1 MHTYSD
7 IHSLSFSH
15 NSINI
20 IYFQYAYIEF
30 FFNTHLNNVDDSLNF
45 SQFQQYDMRRSRCM
59 TASDLKEAN
68 CREEFI
74 EINKFTPLNVT
85 KGDDLRDFN
94 KDFDPV
100 QIKPQ
105 NVHMKLRKN
114 RPQTVKL
121 KYKPA
126 KNYPL
131 DLYLLMDMTFSMRDD
146 KETLV
151 KMGGS
156 LSKSLSN
163 LTENFRLGFG
173 SFADKPIMP
182 FITPGMEDNPCKLV
196 HDTCLP
202 TYGFKHKLGLTDN
215 VQQFIAKVNDSEI
228 TGNLDNLEGE

>member
-1 MHTYSD
+1 
-7 IHSLSFSH
+7 
-15 NSINI
+15 
-20 IYFQYAYIEF
+20 
-30 FFNTHLNNVDDSLNF
+30 
-45 SQFQQYDMRRSRCM
+45 MRRSRCM
-59 TASDLKEAN
+59 TAKDLKEAN

-74 EINKFTPLNVT
+74 EINKFSPPNIT
-85 KGDDLRDFN
+85 KENELRDFH
-94 KDFDPV
+94 KDSEPT

-105 NVHMKLRKN
+105 NVHMKMRKN

-156 LSKSLSN
+156 LSKSLKN

-173 SFADKPIMP
+173 SFADKPILP
-182 FITPGMEDNPCKLV
+182 FMQPGTEDNPCKLV
-196 HDTCLP
+196 QDTCLP
-202 TYGFKHKLGLTDN
+202 TYAFKHKLSFTEN
-215 VQQFIAKVNDSEI
+215 VEQFISKVNDSDI
-228 TGNLDNLEGE
+228 TANLDNLEGE

>member
-1 MHTYSD
+1 
-7 IHSLSFSH
+7 
-15 NSINI
+15 
-20 IYFQYAYIEF
+20 
-30 FFNTHLNNVDDSLNF
+30 
-45 SQFQQYDMRRSRCM
+45 MRISRCM
-59 TASDLKEAN
+59 TASDLKKAN

-74 EINKFTPLNVT
+74 EINNFAPMNVT
-85 KGDDLRDFN
+85 KQDELRDFD
-94 KDFDPV
+94 KDSDSI
-100 QIKPQ
+100 QITPQ
-105 NVHMKLRKN
+105 NVRMKMRKN

-131 DLYLLMDMTFSMRDD
+131 DLYLLMDLTYTMRDD

-163 LTENFRLGFG
+163 LTNHFRLGFG

-182 FITPGMEDNPCKLV
+182 IITPGTEDNPCKLV
-196 HDTCLP
+196 QDTCLP
-202 TYGFKHKLGLTDN
+202 TYGFKHKLGLTN
-215 VQQFIAKVNDSEI
+215 NIEQFIAKVNGSEI

>member
-1 MHTYSD
+1 
-7 IHSLSFSH
+7 
-15 NSINI
+15 
-20 IYFQYAYIEF
+20 
-30 FFNTHLNNVDDSLNF
+30 
-45 SQFQQYDMRRSRCM
+45 MRRSRCM
-59 TASDLKEAN
+59 TANDLKEAN

-74 EINKFTPLNVT
+74 EINKFIPLNV
-85 KGDDLRDFN
+85 KKEDELRDFN
-94 KDFDPV
+94 KEFDSI

-173 SFADKPIMP
+173 TFADKPIMP
-182 FITPGMEDNPCKLV
+182 YITPGTEDNPCKLV
-196 HDTCLP
+196 QDTCLP
-202 TYGFKHKLGLTDN
+202 TYGFKHKLGLTEN
-215 VQQFIAKVNDSEI
+215 VQQFIAKVNDSDI
-228 TGNLDNLEGE
+228 TGNLDNLEGELNINKMFVFFPTNKFQALN

>member
-1 MHTYSD
+1 MSA
-7 IHSLSFSH
+7 SLELSMTL
-15 NSINI
+15 SI
-20 IYFQYAYIEF
+20 
-30 FFNTHLNNVDDSLNF
+30 F

-59 TASDLKEAN
+59 NFRDLKEAN

-74 EINKFTPLNVT
+74 QINKFTPLSIT
-85 KGDDLRDFN
+85 KDDELRDFN
-94 KDFDPV
+94 MDSDSV

-105 NVHMKLRKN
+105 SARMKLRKN

-131 DLYLLMDMTFSMRDD
+131 DLYVLMDLTWSMRDD

-163 LTENFRLGFG
+163 LTANFRLGFG

-182 FITPGMEDNPCKLV
+182 FINPGTEENPCALV

-202 TYGFKHKLGLTDN
+202 TYGFKHKLALTEN
-215 VQQFIAKVNDSEI
+215 IQQFIEKVNGSEI
-228 TGNLDNLEGE
+228 TGNLDNLEGEFSV